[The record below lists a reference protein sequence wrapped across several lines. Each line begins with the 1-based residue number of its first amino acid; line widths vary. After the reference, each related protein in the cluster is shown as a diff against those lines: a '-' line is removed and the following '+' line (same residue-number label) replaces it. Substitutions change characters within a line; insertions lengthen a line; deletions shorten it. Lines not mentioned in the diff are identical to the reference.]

1 MTDRLANTAAEREI
15 LGGILTDAGALHKA
29 SPILRQDD
37 FYRQDYRFIYGL
49 MAEMILRGDR
59 PDVVTLVEE
68 AKAKLAD
75 HWEDLLRIFRTIT
88 DINLVGKCY
97 SIEEKAEI
105 VAEYARRRRLVDKG
119 RELAALAADM
129 GQDVDTVAATISN
142 DLQGMGSKAQKNT
155 ASMSAAIVEFMGTL
169 ERRRS
174 GETLATGLT
183 DLDALITGLEPGQ
196 LVTIAGRPGH
206 GKTALAGTMAVNLA
220 KQGKEV
226 LVYSMEMGAGELAGR
241 FLSRCGG
248 IDGNILKRPGAMT
261 AEQKKSLLAGVQKL
275 EALPITICTQG
286 SLTPGDVASISSRM
300 KRTAGLDL
308 IIIDYLQLMSSG
320 RKSDAGSR
328 VQEISYITRT
338 LKGLANLLDVPI
350 VMLSQLSRDNV
361 KERRKPRLTDLRDS
375 GSIEQ
380 DSNTILLL
388 YREAEGGGLSDKTFV
403 IVGKQ
408 RNGRTGECAILF
420 NTNYGYFSNYDHSR
434 DVPY

>member
-75 HWEDLLRIFRTIT
+75 HWEDFLRIFRTIT

-142 DLQGMGSKAQKNT
+142 DLQGMSSKAQKNT

-169 ERRRS
+169 ERRRN

-183 DLDALITGLEPGQ
+183 DVDTLITGFEPGQ
-196 LVTIAGRPGH
+196 LITIAGRPGH
-206 GKTALAGTMAVNLA
+206 GKSALAGTIAVNLA
-220 KQGKEV
+220 KQGKEI
-226 LVYSMEMGAGELAGR
+226 LLYSMEMGAGELAGR
-241 FLSRCGG
+241 FLSRFGG
-248 IDGNILKRPGAMT
+248 VDGNILKRPGAMT

-408 RNGRTGECAILF
+408 RNGQTGECAILF
-420 NTNYGYFSNYDHSR
+420 NTNYGYFSNYDHSI
-434 DVPY
+434 DIPL

>member
-15 LGGILTDAGALHKA
+15 LGGILTDAGALRKA

-59 PDVVTLVEE
+59 PDVVTLTEE
-68 AKAKLAD
+68 AKTKLTEQGD
-75 HWEDLLRIFRTIT
+75 FLRIFRTIA

-97 SIEEKAEI
+97 SMEEKAEI

-142 DLQGMGSKAQKNT
+142 DLQGMSSKAQKNT

-169 ERRRS
+169 ERRRN

-183 DLDALITGLEPGQ
+183 DVDTLITGFEPGQ
-196 LVTIAGRPGH
+196 LITIAGRPGH
-206 GKTALAGTMAVNLA
+206 GKSALAGTIAVNLA
-220 KQGKEV
+220 KQGKEI
-226 LVYSMEMGAGELAGR
+226 LLYSMEMGAGELAGR

-408 RNGRTGECAILF
+408 RNGQTGECAILF
-420 NTNYGYFSNYDHSR
+420 NTNYGYFSNYDHSI
-434 DVPY
+434 DIPL

>member
-1 MTDRLANTAAEREI
+1 MKNERLANTAAEREI
-15 LGGILTDAGALHKA
+15 LGSILAAPADLHKVSGIIKA
-29 SPILRQDD
+29 SD
-37 FYRQDYRFIYGL
+37 FYCVEYRLIFETMTG
-49 MAEMILRGDR
+49 MILQDQ
-59 PDVVTLVEE
+59 PVDVVTLTEE
-68 AKAKLAD
+68 IRAAGEGDFLTLARAVL
-75 HWEDLLRIFRTIT
+75 DLGI
-88 DINLVGKCY
+88 VGRVY
-97 SIEEKAEI
+97 GLEAKAEI
-105 VAEYARRRRLVDKG
+105 VADYSRRRQLIEKSRQI
-119 RELAALAADM
+119 AAMAADM
-129 GQDVDTVAATISN
+129 GQDVDTVAATFSN
-142 DLQGMGSKAQKNT
+142 DLQGMNSKAHKTISN
-155 ASMSAAIVEFMGTL
+155 MSAAIVEFMGTL
-169 ERRRS
+169 ERRRN
-174 GETLATGLT
+174 GETLATGLADVDT
-183 DLDALITGLEPGQ
+183 LITGFEPGQ
-196 LVTIAGRPGH
+196 LITIAGRPGH
-206 GKTALAGTMAVNLA
+206 GKSALAGTIAVNLA
-220 KQGKEV
+220 KQGKEI
-226 LVYSMEMGAGELAGR
+226 LLYSMEMGAGELAGR
-241 FLSRCGG
+241 FLSRFGG
-248 IDGNILKRPGAMT
+248 VDGNILKRPGAMT

-286 SLTPGDVASISSRM
+286 SLTPGDVGSISARV

-408 RNGRTGECAILF
+408 RNGQTGECAILF
-420 NTNYGYFSNYDHSR
+420 NTNYGYFSNYDHSI
-434 DVPY
+434 DVPL

>member
-1 MTDRLANTAAEREI
+1 MKNERLANTAAEREI
-15 LGGILTDAGALHKA
+15 LGSILAAPADLHKVSGIIKA
-29 SPILRQDD
+29 SD
-37 FYRQDYRFIYGL
+37 FYRIEYRLIFETMTG
-49 MAEMILRGDR
+49 MILQDQ
-59 PDVVTLVEE
+59 PVDVVTLTEE
-68 AKAKLAD
+68 IRAAGEGDFLTLARAVL
-75 HWEDLLRIFRTIT
+75 DLGI
-88 DINLVGKCY
+88 VGRVY
-97 SIEEKAEI
+97 GLEAKAEI
-105 VAEYARRRRLVDKG
+105 VADYSRRRQLIEKSRQI
-119 RELAALAADM
+119 AAMAADM
-129 GQDVDTVAATISN
+129 GQDVDAVAATFSN
-142 DLQGMGSKAQKNT
+142 DLQGMNSKAHKTISN
-155 ASMSAAIVEFMGTL
+155 MSAAIVEFMGTL
-169 ERRRS
+169 ERRRN
-174 GETLATGLT
+174 GETLATGLADVDT
-183 DLDALITGLEPGQ
+183 LITGFEPGQ
-196 LVTIAGRPGH
+196 LITIAGRPGH
-206 GKTALAGTMAVNLA
+206 GKSALAGTIAVNLA
-220 KQGKEV
+220 KQGKEI
-226 LVYSMEMGAGELAGR
+226 LLYSMEMGAGELAGR
-241 FLSRCGG
+241 FLSRFGG
-248 IDGNILKRPGAMT
+248 VDGNILKRPGAMT

-286 SLTPGDVASISSRM
+286 SLTPGDVGSISARV

-408 RNGRTGECAILF
+408 RNGQTGECAILF
-420 NTNYGYFSNYDHSR
+420 NTNYGYFSNYDHSI
-434 DVPY
+434 DIPL

>member
-1 MTDRLANTAAEREI
+1 MKNERLANTAAEREI
-15 LGGILTDAGALHKA
+15 LGSILAAPADLHKVSGIIKA
-29 SPILRQDD
+29 SD
-37 FYRQDYRFIYGL
+37 FYRIEYRLIFET
-49 MAEMILRGDR
+49 MAGMILQDQ
-59 PDVVTLVEE
+59 PVDVVTLTEE
-68 AKAKLAD
+68 IRAAGEGDFLTLARAVL
-75 HWEDLLRIFRTIT
+75 DLGI
-88 DINLVGKCY
+88 VGRVY
-97 SIEEKAEI
+97 GLEAKAEI

-129 GQDVDTVAATISN
+129 GQDVDTVAATFSN
-142 DLQGMGSKAQKNT
+142 DLQGMNSKAHKTISN
-155 ASMSAAIVEFMGTL
+155 MSAAIVEFMGTL
-169 ERRRS
+169 ERRRN

-183 DLDALITGLEPGQ
+183 DVDTLITGFEPGQ
-196 LVTIAGRPGH
+196 LITIAGRPGH
-206 GKTALAGTMAVNLA
+206 GKSALAGTIAVNLA
-220 KQGKEV
+220 KQGKEI
-226 LVYSMEMGAGELAGR
+226 LLYSMEMGAGELAGR
-241 FLSRCGG
+241 FLSRFGG
-248 IDGNILKRPGAMT
+248 VDGNILKRPGAMT

-286 SLTPGDVASISSRM
+286 SLTPGDVGSISARV

-388 YREAEGGGLSDKTFV
+388 PEFATRKEREALCSIGF
-403 IVGKQ
+403 
-408 RNGRTGECAILF
+408 RALF
-420 NTNYGYFSNYDHSR
+420 SK
-434 DVPY
+434 